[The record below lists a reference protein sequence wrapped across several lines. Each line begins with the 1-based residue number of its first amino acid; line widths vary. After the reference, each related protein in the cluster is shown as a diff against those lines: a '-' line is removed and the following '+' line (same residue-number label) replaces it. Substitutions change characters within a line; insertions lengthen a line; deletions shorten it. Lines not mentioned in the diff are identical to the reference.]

1 MVRNTAQ
8 ACPREIEKK
17 KVSCEP
23 ISVETLLLKNLVKVL
38 PPLVVDMTVLLFSLK
53 LADVAFVHSV

>member
-17 KVSCEP
+17 KVSCHP
-23 ISVETLLLKNLVKVL
+23 ISVETLLSKNLVKVL